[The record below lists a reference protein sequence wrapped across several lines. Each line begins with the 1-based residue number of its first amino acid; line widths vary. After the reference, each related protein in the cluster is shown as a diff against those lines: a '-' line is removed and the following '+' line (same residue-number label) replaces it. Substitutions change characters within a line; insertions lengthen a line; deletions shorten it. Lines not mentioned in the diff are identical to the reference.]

1 MKGAYH
7 HYHPKNHQQWRQQ
20 ARRRWWQRLLRLR
33 LARRQ
38 VAFLGF
44 LHSSHRS
51 GRRDRLLVL
60 RLLPQ
65 SFRGV
70 FKRLYSVCCGQC
82 VGFLQGRSIWQL

>member
-1 MKGAYH
+1 MGE
-7 HYHPKNHQQWRQQ
+7 
-20 ARRRWWQRLLRLR
+20 RLLR

-38 VAFLGF
+38 VMFLGF

-65 SFRGV
+65 SFRSV
-70 FKRLYSVCCGQC
+70 FQRLNSMGCGQGGR
-82 VGFLQGRSIWQL
+82 VRQGSPMKRPAAMIGWSKQRPKWRLV